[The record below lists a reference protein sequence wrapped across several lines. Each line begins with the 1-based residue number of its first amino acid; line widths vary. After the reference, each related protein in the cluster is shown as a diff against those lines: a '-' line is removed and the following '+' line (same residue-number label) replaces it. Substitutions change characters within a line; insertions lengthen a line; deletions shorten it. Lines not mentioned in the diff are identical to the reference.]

1 MECVGLI
8 TYKNASY
15 FVNNTKIKTIN
26 NGIIG
31 DKVKID
37 CNGNVIQIY
46 NRFFNKIVGILKL
59 SSRVKYGF
67 NKRGIPIYIFK
78 PYHNKYP
85 NFLVCSKSRSKKDL
99 FCTIQ
104 YNKYDK
110 IKEKHFGKLDE
121 IIGEVNNY
129 QCQIKY
135 LLTQYHLN
143 YPKYKKIMKKSNILG
158 KIEFDLDKN
167 NELQN
172 KPFDYDVLSIDP
184 YGCKDV
190 DDAFHF
196 IKRNNFFYE
205 IGIHIADV
213 LFYFNEE
220 LNKIVK
226 NRFFTIY
233 YDEGKN
239 NMLPDVYS
247 ENLISLIQNQNRYAI
262 SVIYTYQKNILIKTE
277 VKRCIIKNKKQFTY
291 DEVDKLFMKNRYK
304 NRMERMVIE
313 LKKFMEQELSYKN
326 LNSHNLIEYFMIKT
340 NEYIGNLL
348 FDNFGKKV
356 LMRKHQ
362 KIEDKPFYNKDIELN
377 KFLKLKMMKKAI
389 YSFADSNKNN
399 NFHFGLNLKNYVHF
413 TSPIRRYSDII
424 IHSLIYKYL
433 NINIDW
439 NNIINDIILDE
450 MNDREKL
457 INKCE
462 RKLNRLKLIKELEI
476 INLNKKILTHGFIT
490 EINDRYIYIY
500 IPKYKL
506 EEKIKIIPQKF
517 KQLYKYIINDDN
529 SLTIYKDDKLN
540 NKYNLYEKVNI
551 EIIPFLN
558 EELFQNKIKIS
569 IIN

>member
-1 MECVGLI
+1 MECVGMI
-8 TYKNASY
+8 TYNNGSY
-15 FVNNTKIKTIN
+15 FVNNTKIKNIN

-31 DKVKID
+31 DKVKVD
-37 CNGNVIQIY
+37 FNGNVIKIY

-85 NFLVCSKSRSKKDL
+85 NFLVCSKSKSKKDL

-110 IKEKHFGKLDE
+110 IKDKHFGKLDE

-135 LLTQYHLN
+135 LLTQYYLN
-143 YPKYKKIMKKSNILG
+143 YPIYKKIIKKSNLLE
-158 KIEFDLDKN
+158 KIKLDLLKN
-167 NELQN
+167 NELQKN
-172 KPFDYDVLSIDP
+172 SFDYDVLSIDP

-233 YDEGKN
+233 YDNGKN

-247 ENLISLIQNQNRYAI
+247 ENLISLIENQNRYAI
-262 SVIYTYQKNILIKTE
+262 SVIYTYRNNQLIKTE
-277 VKRCIIKNKKQFTY
+277 VKRSIVKNKKQFTY
-291 DEVDKLFMKNRYK
+291 NEIDKLFMKNRYK
-304 NRMERMVIE
+304 NRMEMMVIE
-313 LKKFMEQELSYKN
+313 LKKFMEEELNYKN

-348 FDNFGKKV
+348 FNNFGKKV
-356 LMRKHQ
+356 LMRKHE
-362 KIEDKPFYNKDIELN
+362 KIEDKPYYNKDIELN
-377 KFLKLKMMKKAI
+377 NFLKLKMMKKAI
-389 YSFADSNKNN
+389 YNFADSNKNN

-424 IHSLIYKYL
+424 IHSMIYKYL
-433 NINIDW
+433 NIKIDW
-439 NNIINDIILDE
+439 NNIVDDVVLDE
-450 MNDREKL
+450 MNEREKL

-462 RKLNRLKLIKELEI
+462 RKLNRLKLIKEFEI
-476 INLNKKILTHGFIT
+476 INLNEKIITHGFIT
-490 EINDRYIYIY
+490 EINDKYIYVY

-517 KQLYKYIINDDN
+517 EQLYKYTINNDN
-529 SLTIYKDDKLN
+529 SITIYKNNEFN
-540 NKYNLYEKVNI
+540 NKYNLYEKINI

-558 EELFQNKIKIS
+558 QELFQNKIKIS
-569 IIN
+569 ILD